1 MTILRTA
8 VMEEI
13 MMIMME
19 MKEDREEIAM
29 MMTTQEGVQIMIDPE
44 KGKEAGAEIM
54 VQEEADLGAE
64 DQDTFQLCQKCL
76 I

>member
-1 MTILRTA
+1 
-8 VMEEI
+8 MEEI

-29 MMTTQEGVQIMIDPE
+29 MMTTQEGVQIMIDQE

-64 DQDTFQLCQKCL
+64 DQDTLQLCQKCQ